1 MTLKL
6 SSTVVG
12 YSNDENKFPH
22 KFILTNTQI
31 SMLFKVLANNFSTN
45 IKLSKTQLL
54 KTEQWEKI
62 LDKLLKPLIKTGLSL
77 VKNALKLLSKSVLI
91 PLGLTVAAVA
101 AAAIDA
107 AIQKKIFGSGMITFI
122 I

>member
-54 KTEQWEKI
+54 KTEQWEKF

-107 AIQKKIFGSGMITFI
+107 AIQKKIFVSGMITLI